1 MDTKQHII
9 NMEVT
14 PDGNGDEMPGIFNIF
29 SQLYPAV
36 GTLFASVDLLYKKVS
51 SETRISIY
59 AENGFIIAILGLNNM
74 ANANLPAGVDSSD
87 AKYDEQHGITWK
99 IKYGTTGDDTP
110 GVANVT
116 ATSSIDYRSFID
128 KDKIEWYTHDIL
140 FRVGVCH
147 GTNDKKR
154 GCRCAA

>member
-14 PDGNGDEMPGIFNIF
+14 PDG
-29 SQLYPAV
+29 
-36 GTLFASVDLLYKKVS
+36 
-51 SETRISIY
+51 
-59 AENGFIIAILGLNNM
+59 IIAISGLNNM
-74 ANANLPAGVDSSD
+74 ANANLS
-87 AKYDEQHGITWK
+87 
-99 IKYGTTGDDTP
+99 
-110 GVANVT
+110 

-128 KDKIEWYTHDIL
+128 KGKIEWYTHDIL
-140 FRVGVCH
+140 FRIGVCH

>member
-51 SETRISIY
+51 SETRTSIY
-59 AENGFIIAILGLNNM
+59 AESGFIDENITDGIIAISGLNNM
-74 ANANLPAGVDSSD
+74 ANANLP
-87 AKYDEQHGITWK
+87 
-99 IKYGTTGDDTP
+99 
-110 GVANVT
+110 

-128 KDKIEWYTHDIL
+128 KGKIEWYTHDIL

>member
-1 MDTKQHII
+1 
-9 NMEVT
+9 MEVT

-51 SETRISIY
+51 SETRTSIY
-59 AENGFIIAILGLNNM
+59 AESGFIDENITDGIIAISGLNNM
-74 ANANLPAGVDSSD
+74 ANANLP
-87 AKYDEQHGITWK
+87 
-99 IKYGTTGDDTP
+99 
-110 GVANVT
+110 